1 MEQLCCIKEDLHQ
14 LCEEMERVK
23 ELHQNTKLSVM
34 QSLQDASD
42 YLFRQAE
49 STLNE
54 SKTIDKLI
62 DDIEDKENEIEAL
75 KQLIDKVRKRV
86 PLYIPIKDD
95 PIDTALAEY
104 LNSRSDPLAVPFT
117 REDLGV
123 YVFGTKKIYLKLDSG
138 KISSKLYLSK
148 NWRWIH
154 AY

>member
-23 ELHQNTKLSVM
+23 ELHQNTKLTVM

-42 YLFRQAE
+42 YLFRQSE

-62 DDIEDKENEIEAL
+62 DDIGDKEKEIETL
-75 KQLIDKVRKRV
+75 KQLIDKARKRV
-86 PLYIPIKDD
+86 PLYVPIKDD

-117 REDLGV
+117 REDQGV
-123 YVFGTKKIYLKLDSG
+123 YIFGTKKIYLKLDFG
-138 KISSKLYLSK
+138 KISSKFYLSK
-148 NWRWIH
+148 NRRWIH